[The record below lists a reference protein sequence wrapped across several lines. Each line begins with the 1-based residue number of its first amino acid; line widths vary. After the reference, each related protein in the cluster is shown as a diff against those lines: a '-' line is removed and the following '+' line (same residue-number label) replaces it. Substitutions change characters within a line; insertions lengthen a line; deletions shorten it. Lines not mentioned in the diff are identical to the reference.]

1 MIPVTPLPIYLGYP
15 TNFPPPSIPQ
25 TAFNVEQEVHQLHH
39 AMQGIGTDEHTL
51 IKIIAHKDPYQM
63 EYLKQA
69 YETKY
74 GRSLASYIKNET
86 SFNFKKTLIS
96 LLCDRPSLDAD
107 ILHDSISGAGTDEHT
122 IISILVARNN
132 AEKQMIS
139 KYYHDKF
146 GKSLE
151 HALENDTSG
160 DFKKLLKHL
169 MKPRNENY
177 LVNPDE
183 VRSDAERLYNAGEG
197 RLGTDEPVF
206 YEILCQKSY
215 QHIVA
220 VANQYP
226 STKKH
231 NTLTHA
237 IKKEFSG
244 YAETALLDIIT
255 YAADPIG
262 YAADIAMTAM
272 KGAGTNDRRLILTV
286 VSYRL
291 WRNDLKKRFHEKYGK
306 SLAHWIKGETS
317 GDYEK
322 ALRAIIDDYS

>member
-1 MIPVTPLPIYLGYP
+1 
-15 TNFPPPSIPQ
+15 
-25 TAFNVEQEVHQLHH
+25 
-39 AMQGIGTDEHTL
+39 
-51 IKIIAHKDPYQM
+51 
-63 EYLKQA
+63 
-69 YETKY
+69 
-74 GRSLASYIKNET
+74 
-86 SFNFKKTLIS
+86 
-96 LLCDRPSLDAD
+96 LCDRPSLDAD